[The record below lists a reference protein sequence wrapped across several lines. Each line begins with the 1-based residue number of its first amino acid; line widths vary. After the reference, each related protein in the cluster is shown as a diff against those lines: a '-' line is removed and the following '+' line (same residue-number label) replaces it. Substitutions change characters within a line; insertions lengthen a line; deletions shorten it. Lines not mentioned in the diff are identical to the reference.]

1 MTIASRAGKIT
12 YDEGRATLEFER
24 LVPFSPERVWDA
36 LTNPATMERWAMT
49 KATIDGRAGGAID
62 FWSGGGQVHTTGKI
76 LTWDPPRVF
85 EHERNAEPG
94 GWIVTAERSIIRW
107 ELTPHEGG
115 TLLRLVHRW
124 LPPTLA
130 IKIAPATH
138 VLLDRIED
146 DLAERASADFSDA
159 VRSIRSLYSAR
170 TP

>member
-1 MTIASRAGKIT
+1 MTNASRTGKIT
-12 YDEGRATLEFER
+12 YDEGGARLEFER

-36 LTNPATMERWAMT
+36 LTTPAKLERWAMT

-62 FWSGGGQVHTTGKI
+62 FLSGGGQVHTTGKI

-94 GWIVTAERSIIRW
+94 GWIVTAERSVIRW
-107 ELTPHEGG
+107 ELSPHGRG

-146 DLAERASADFSDA
+146 ELAERESADFSEV
-159 VRSIRSLYSAR
+159 VRSISSLYSAG